1 MKTLLQNLLLALV
14 WTMLTG
20 DMSFGNLLTGFLLGY
35 LILLFQRAG
44 SHQGN
49 YARRVAAVFR
59 FAAFFI
65 YELVVSS
72 FRVAHDVLTPTLH
85 MRPGIIA
92 IPLDVETDI
101 EITVLANVITLT
113 PGTVTID
120 ISEDHKMIYVHA
132 MFADDPEQV
141 RQQIKDGLERRLLEI
156 MR

>member
-1 MKTLLQNLLLALV
+1 MTTLLQNLLLALV

-20 DMSFGNLLTGFLLGY
+20 DMSFGNLLTGILLGY
-35 LILLFQRAG
+35 IILLFQRAG
-44 SHQGN
+44 SHQGK
-49 YARRVAAVFR
+49 YARKVAAVIR
-59 FAAFFI
+59 FALFFI

-72 FRVAHDVLTPTLH
+72 LRVAHDVLTPTLH

-92 IPLDVETDI
+92 IPLDAETDI

-120 ISEDHKMIYVHA
+120 ISEDHKVLYVHA

-141 RQQIKDGLERRLLEI
+141 RRQIKDGIERRLLEI